1 MNLYDE
7 GFYNESEA
15 YRRQKIENIN
25 TYYKYRDILREI
37 YFKGELIGDLN
48 GKIFELKDK
57 YKEITGINVIIRSYL
72 VTITVSNDEYLDMAI
87 NDLKQVLVDFVK
99 KFSYLSQEV
108 TNDNVE
114 AFINWVETSEIF
126 DVCKVDGICQVIV
139 SL

>member
-57 YKEITGINVIIRSYL
+57 YKEITGITVVIRSYL
-72 VTITVSNDEYLDMAI
+72 VTITVSNDQYLDMAI
-87 NDLKQVLVDFVK
+87 NDLKQVLVNFVK
-99 KFSYLSQEV
+99 KFSYLSSDV

-114 AFINWVETSEIF
+114 AFINWIETSEIF
-126 DVCKVDGICQVIV
+126 DICKVDGICQVII